1 MRSVSRPAY
10 LYTRACPAHKQW
22 PNDDWYHPKMI
33 ARENSQ
39 TNENQ
44 NCVSIA
50 PVIELKTN
58 YLPNDAF
65 APDTRQTS
73 DIDRRRI
80 IIRHNEVSNQV
91 IEYRNR
97 VIANRHRYHIPP

>member
-1 MRSVSRPAY
+1 MRPFSARVFVHA
-10 LYTRACPAHKQW
+10 YTRQIYSGPI
-22 PNDDWYHPKMI
+22 MI
-33 ARENSQ
+33 GIIQKWLLVKTWRSQ

-65 APDTRQTS
+65 APDTQQT
-73 DIDRRRI
+73 DDMIVR
-80 IIRHNEVSNQV
+80 E
-91 IEYRNR
+91 
-97 VIANRHRYHIPP
+97 

>member
-1 MRSVSRPAY
+1 MRPFAAPVFVHV
-10 LYTRACPAHKQW
+10 YTRHVYSGPT
-22 PNDDWYHPKMI
+22 MI
-33 ARENSQ
+33 GIIQKWLPVKTWRFQ

-65 APDTRQTS
+65 ASDTQHTGISIVR
-73 DIDRRRI
+73 
-80 IIRHNEVSNQV
+80 E
-91 IEYRNR
+91 
-97 VIANRHRYHIPP
+97 